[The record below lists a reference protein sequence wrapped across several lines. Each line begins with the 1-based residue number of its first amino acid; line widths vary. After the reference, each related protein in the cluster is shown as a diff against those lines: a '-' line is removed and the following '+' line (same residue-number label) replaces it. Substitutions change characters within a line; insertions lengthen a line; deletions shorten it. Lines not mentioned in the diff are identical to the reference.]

1 MTKADLE
8 KSELLFSEGVE
19 LYEQEKVSEA
29 EEKFIQALEIQPDSE
44 EIMYNLA
51 LVYFEQKKYDL
62 SFALADRI
70 QHLDCSELF
79 DALDEAGFQPHYP
92 IPEDIPEV
100 CSSCEH
106 FRPGS
111 VIRDEGGFCLFYQ
124 QHVQTQGT
132 CLVYVLLDEGKV
144 SQEEIDQNK
153 NKRRDALIK
162 YYMDSLNEESLQ
174 EEMICEKCSSVV
186 TLSLSERNEK
196 RFTCSNCSFLNDLN
210 SKIEALS
217 ETMKNKNDE
226 DLFLILLQS
235 GDFQPEFLYA
245 SRKEIIRR
253 GINLSDNKPFIQ
265 MIR

>member
-8 KSELLFSEGVE
+8 KSEQLFSDGVE

-29 EEKFIQALEIQPDSE
+29 EEKFLQALEIQPDSE

-70 QHLDCSELF
+70 HHLDCTELF

-92 IPEDIPEV
+92 IPDDIPEV

-124 QHVQTQGT
+124 QHVQTKGT
-132 CLVYVLLDEGKV
+132 CLVYVLLDEGKI
-144 SQEEIDQNK
+144 SQEEIDQNR
-153 NKRRDALIK
+153 NTRRNALIK
-162 YYMDSLNEESLQ
+162 CYMDSLNEESLP
-174 EEMICEKCSSVV
+174 EEMICENCSSVI
-186 TLSLSERNEK
+186 TLSQSERNEK

-210 SKIEALS
+210 SRIESLA
-217 ETMKNKNDE
+217 ETMKSKKE
-226 DLFLILLQS
+226 SELFTILLQS
-235 GDFQPEFLYA
+235 SDFQLEFMFA
-245 SRKEIIRR
+245 ARKEIIRR
-253 GINLSDNKPFIQ
+253 SINLSENKQFLQ
-265 MIR
+265 MIH